1 MPKRV
6 TIYELAKEAGVSPST
21 VARIISG
28 RGRGRAKTRAAVLEA
43 AKRLDYQINLAAQSL
58 SRGGS
63 MGVGVLVPDIADP
76 FFVEILRGIEKGLHH
91 SPYYPLIGSM
101 HWRLGEARNALDL
114 LIGHRVSALIMATTH
129 PPPEQ
134 LCTLAREIPV
144 LVIGNRLDS
153 IAEHCL
159 AIDNE
164 EAAYAAT
171 RHLLELGHRRI
182 AYISGPPLH
191 WHTAPRLEGYR
202 RALEEAGLEAV
213 PELVLGGNYEE
224 RSGMDAVLGLL
235 ERGVHFTAVFA
246 SNDAMAYGARL
257 ALYLRGIQ
265 VPSEVSLV
273 GFDDLPW
280 SLYLTPPLTT
290 IRQPGYEMGLA
301 AAQGVLRML
310 AGLPFHPPVF
320 RGELIVR
327 DSTAPPRGTLFG
339 VWCNRPS

>member
-21 VARIISG
+21 VARIMSG
-28 RGRGRAKTRAAVLEA
+28 RSQGRAKTRAAVLEA
-43 AKRLDYQINLAAQSL
+43 AKRLDYQLNLAAQSL

-114 LIGHRVSALIMATTH
+114 LIGHRVSALIVATTH
-129 PPPEQ
+129 SPPKE
-134 LCTLAREIPV
+134 LYRLAREIP
-144 LVIGNRLDS
+144 LLLIGERVDP
-153 IAEHCL
+153 IAERCL

-164 EAAYAAT
+164 EAAYTAT
-171 RHLLELGHRRI
+171 RHLLNLGHRRI

-191 WHTAPRLEGYR
+191 WHTAPRLAGYR
-202 RALEEAGLEAV
+202 RALEEAGLEV
-213 PELVLGGNYEE
+213 LPELVLGGNYEE
-224 RSGMDAVLGLL
+224 RSGAEAILGLL
-235 ERGVHFTAVFA
+235 DRGVHFTAVFA

-257 ALYLRGIQ
+257 ALFLHGLS
-265 VPSEVSLV
+265 VPEEVSLV

-301 AAQGVLRML
+301 AARGVLQML
-310 AGLPFHPPVF
+310 AGEPFRPPTF
-320 RGELIVR
+320 RGELVIR
-327 DSTAPPRGTLFG
+327 SSTAPPKER
-339 VWCNRPS
+339 